1 MDRTS
6 QSISKKSLKQFWLN
20 WPPQMPSTFVIIKEM
35 AFTQNGEKSCKDFYS
50 SGLKGFLLLKIMKFL
65 HQVINTKMCT
75 CLWLK
80 WGHTIPYRA
89 KAKKAVAL
97 CPLGSRHDL
106 HWSREKGNEIFAS
119 SAFQYCTLGNFKF
132 TFMPSSS
139 LHYFFP
145 CIMEWKMFFMLRV
158 IQ

>member
-1 MDRTS
+1 MDQPVHKLQFLNAVLIELTS
-6 QSISKKSLKQFWLN
+6 SNAINFCHNKR
-20 WPPQMPSTFVIIKEM
+20 
-35 AFTQNGEKSCKDFYS
+35 NGFYS
-50 SGLKGFLLLKIMKFL
+50 KWWKVLQRFLFEWVKGLKGFLLLKMMKF
-65 HQVINTKMCT
+65 INTKMCT

-145 CIMEWKMFFMLRV
+145 CIMEWKMFFMLRI

>member
-1 MDRTS
+1 MDRTD
-6 QSISKKSLKQFWLN
+6 QSTSKKSLN
-20 WPPQMPSTFVIIKEM
+20 WPPQMSLTFVIIKEM
-35 AFTQNGEKSCKDFYS
+35 ASSQNAKVWRFLLEWVK
-50 SGLKGFLLLKIMKFL
+50 GLKGFLLLKMNFC
-65 HQVINTKMCT
+65 INLSIHTKMCT
-75 CLWLK
+75 CFWLK

-145 CIMEWKMFFMLRV
+145 CIMKWRMFFMLRV

>member
-1 MDRTS
+1 
-6 QSISKKSLKQFWLN
+6 
-20 WPPQMPSTFVIIKEM
+20 M
-35 AFTQNGEKSCKDFYS
+35 ASSQNGEKSCKS
-50 SGLKGFLLLKIMKFL
+50 LKIFTRVGKRPKRVSITGKMNFCIKL
-65 HQVINTKMCT
+65 SIHTKMCT
-75 CLWLK
+75 CFWLK

-145 CIMEWKMFFMLRV
+145 FLYSDPFIYKNETF
-158 IQ
+158 